1 MSKVDNTKHSYK
13 VHLVAQKGVPKAH
26 LEEVALWFQRNPGPI
41 TVSVSSRPLE
51 LPIGEDGVLRWADV
65 FGSLSR
71 LREDM
76 QIQSGDFLYMLTGT
90 PNELNWYAAEDEA
103 NMHNGFG
110 HVADFSWATS
120 APGSV
125 VSAHYISKAV
135 FNALISEAGRDWRM
149 MWHDNPRGCF
159 FDFCNRK
166 EDLNFKL
173 RTADICGDCLQVFRE
188 IGLPDDLLL
197 QTVQIMEA
205 CRPFALSTGPYRV
218 GEASFSKWPFPVAI
232 TKHKV
237 VQASNPLLKFMLLLD
252 HFDSLIRYF
261 YLTREI
267 LEQRVPQLED
277 RPSLGLWVDQLARS
291 LKGQSSFREV
301 ISIAQR
307 EQVVALRN
315 ETRGHGYMS
324 AETCTYAPEA
334 SRLEAII
341 GEIEAE
347 MEPFLLS
354 HRLVLPVAMELSEGA
369 YEVSGDELVG
379 SHLLHPKFKTVLPD
393 AVKAG
398 LSSQGHVYVADSR
411 LTHFKRVYP
420 YIQSALCPTCHH
432 RRILVTDG
440 GNRFIDVYIGHRVNL
455 GAERAT
461 PCN

>member
-13 VHLVAQKGVPKAH
+13 VHLVAQRGVPKAH

-41 TVSVSSRPLE
+41 TVSPSSRPIE
-51 LPIGEDGVLRWADV
+51 LPIGEDGALRWADV

-76 QIQSGDFLYMLTGT
+76 QIPSGDFLYMLTGT

-103 NMHNGFG
+103 NMRNGFG

-125 VSAHYISKAV
+125 VSAHYITKAV
-135 FNALISEAGRDWRM
+135 FNALILEAGRDWRM
-149 MWHDNPRGCF
+149 MWHDHPRGCF

-188 IGLPDDLLL
+188 IGLPDDLLH

-267 LEQRVPQLED
+267 LQQRVPQLED
-277 RPSLGLWVDQLARS
+277 RPSLGLWVEQLAKS

-324 AETCTYAPEA
+324 ADTSAYAPEA

-341 GEIEAE
+341 GEIETE
-347 MEPFLLS
+347 MEPFLFT
-354 HRLVLPVAMELSEGA
+354 HRLVLFKKMQLANKV
-369 YEVSGDELVG
+369 YEVSGEELVG
-379 SHLLHPKFKTVLPD
+379 SHLLHPKFKTVLSNPVD
-393 AVKAG
+393 AG
-398 LSSQGHVYVADSR
+398 LSSEGDVYVADMN
-411 LTHFKRVYP
+411 LTRFQRISP
-420 YIQSALCPTCHH
+420 YIQSAQCPTCHH
-432 RRILVTDG
+432 PRILVTDG

-455 GAERAT
+455 DAERST